1 MQASAKCEFRES
13 DFKRPPVSR
22 EYVAALE
29 SRIASLESLL
39 GNLKAA
45 DGDERNQILD
55 DLEVQDYVPSFS
67 GLPLA
72 DEIALSEAMTKASFQ
87 EMTDGSMIYHG
98 PTSIFQNEVSPSI
111 YPTSSSTASKPSAF
125 HEDKANLT
133 NQTMRLCIGLFFF
146 WQYPLFMFIDR
157 EAFVQEFEDNPV
169 DGNFCS
175 PPLIYACAALGALMS
190 KDPEIR
196 PRAQEFAD
204 TAQTILTTDEL
215 GVSRPTSVQAW
226 LCLAYFEVGLSNM
239 SKSWLYTVHDMLSQT
254 FAPKK
259 MKDPAARRW
268 NEVSLNKLN
277 ARLVAWHEALPTNMR
292 WKKWFTNKDILQPN
306 VSILHMFYHST
317 RICLNLP
324 FLASVR
330 HIPSTAELVDNDDD
344 TPETASNNPI
354 IKSLRICQSSAQGI
368 ADVLQRFKSQH
379 TLGNAPLIF
388 VGATIVATNAVLV
401 TTRRQRGGGGVPQL
415 MKDTLLPV
423 LDGALEDM
431 SASYKLAEEARAKV
445 RIALKTKEQHRHDAG
460 GQKPEIVPVGVDGE
474 SACGTEP
481 VAVVVDPALSG
492 PVDPPVTTAAGPGSA
507 TVTTEVPG
515 FMSPE
520 QQGSELEYLDGV
532 TEFDWTD
539 RPPIP

>member
-1 MQASAKCEFRES
+1 M
-13 DFKRPPVSR
+13 SR

-87 EMTDGSMIYHG
+87 EMTDGISLSLSFSFSSMLGSPSPLGNYQYSNPPPGSMIYHG

-239 SKSWLYTVHDMLSQT
+239 SKSWLYT
-254 FAPKK
+254 
-259 MKDPAARRW
+259 
-268 NEVSLNKLN
+268 
-277 ARLVAWHEALPTNMR
+277 
-292 WKKWFTNKDILQPN
+292 
-306 VSILHMFYHST
+306 
-317 RICLNLP
+317 
-324 FLASVR
+324 
-330 HIPSTAELVDNDDD
+330 
-344 TPETASNNPI
+344 
-354 IKSLRICQSSAQGI
+354 
-368 ADVLQRFKSQH
+368 
-379 TLGNAPLIF
+379 
-388 VGATIVATNAVLV
+388 
-401 TTRRQRGGGGVPQL
+401 
-415 MKDTLLPV
+415 
-423 LDGALEDM
+423 
-431 SASYKLAEEARAKV
+431 
-445 RIALKTKEQHRHDAG
+445 
-460 GQKPEIVPVGVDGE
+460 GE
-474 SACGTEP
+474 SLPRSIRLLG
-481 VAVVVDPALSG
+481 L
-492 PVDPPVTTAAGPGSA
+492 
-507 TVTTEVPG
+507 
-515 FMSPE
+515 
-520 QQGSELEYLDGV
+520 
-532 TEFDWTD
+532 
-539 RPPIP
+539 